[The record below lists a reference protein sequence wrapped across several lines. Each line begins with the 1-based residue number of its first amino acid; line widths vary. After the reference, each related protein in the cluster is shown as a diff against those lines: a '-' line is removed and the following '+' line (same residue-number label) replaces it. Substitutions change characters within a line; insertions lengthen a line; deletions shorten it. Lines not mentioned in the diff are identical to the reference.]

1 MLSGLFFTQNYV
13 LYLVGY
19 VSVAMIFASGK
30 LDSRTRAKPLT
41 IPGLALMKSAA
52 LVAGIA
58 IAGYGIILC
67 GIVWLTNLEAM
78 GSSWLSVILGVL
90 VVALA
95 SMALLKW
102 QTRDGKIA
110 TV

>member
-1 MLSGLFFTQNYV
+1 
-13 LYLVGY
+13 
-19 VSVAMIFASGK
+19 MIFASGK

-41 IPGLALMKSAA
+41 IPGLAFMKSAA
-52 LVAGIA
+52 LVTGIA
-58 IAGYGIILC
+58 LAGYGIILC
-67 GIVWLTNLEAM
+67 RIALWMNLEAV
-78 GSSWLSVILGVL
+78 GSNWLSVILGVL